1 MNFAEA
7 WVDGRILV
15 VRRNTNLDSDILLI
29 DPKTGRE
36 ELLTPHEGEAANR
49 NPTPLEGGWIAFI
62 SNEGSEFTGIRTF
75 NIRTREYKSLYEPS
89 WDVEHIAYKDG
100 ILYFTVNEEGSSALY
115 KSVLDDLR
123 PRVLGSYKGKWVIS
137 LVDPLPGGEGAVVSI
152 SSPLEG
158 SEVYLLRLSFER
170 VTYSPKLGLEEKLVE
185 PRDFYYESFDGL
197 RIHGLIYTPRG
208 LRDPRRLPG
217 VIWLHG
223 GPESQVRPQFHIL
236 QQAIAGL
243 GVAVAAPNFRGSA
256 GYGKTFIHLD
266 DVEKRLDAVK
276 DVYHAV
282 KYLTEAGILDPDRI
296 CVMGGS
302 YGGYLTLM
310 SLAMYPDI
318 WRCGVEIVGIVNLVT
333 FIRNTSPYRRRYRIP
348 EYGDPEKHYDIM
360 MKLSPITHAHKIRA
374 PLMIVHG
381 ARDPRVPVSEA
392 EQIVEAL
399 QGRGVPVEYI
409 RLEDEG
415 HGIVKISN
423 RLRVYSRVLRFLS
436 RHLLGA
442 TGG

>member
-1 MNFAEA
+1 M
-7 WVDGRILV
+7 GHKPSRPPP
-15 VRRNTNLDSDILLI
+15 RR
-29 DPKTGRE
+29 R
-36 ELLTPHEGEAANR
+36 
-49 NPTPLEGGWIAFI
+49 
-62 SNEGSEFTGIRTF
+62 
-75 NIRTREYKSLYEPS
+75 
-89 WDVEHIAYKDG
+89 
-100 ILYFTVNEEGSSALY
+100 
-115 KSVLDDLR
+115 
-123 PRVLGSYKGKWVIS
+123 
-137 LVDPLPGGEGAVVSI
+137 GAVVSI

-158 SEVYLLRLSFER
+158 SEVYLLRLGFER
-170 VTYSPKLGLEEKLVE
+170 VTYSPKLGLERRLVE
-185 PRDFYYESFDGL
+185 PRDFYYESFNGL
-197 RIHGLIYTPRG
+197 RIHGLIYIPRG
-208 LRDPRRLPG
+208 LQGSRRLPG

-243 GVAVAAPNFRGSA
+243 GVVVAAPNFRGSA

-282 KYLTEAGILDPDRI
+282 KHLTEAGILDPDRI
-296 CVMGGS
+296 CVIGGS

-333 FIRNTSPYRRRYRIP
+333 FIRNTSLYRRRYHIP

-360 MKLSPITHAHKIRA
+360 MELSPITHAHKIRA

-415 HGIVKISN
+415 HRIVKISN
-423 RLRVYSRVLRFLS
+423 RLKVYSRVLRFLS
-436 RHLLGA
+436 KHLLGA
-442 TGG
+442 ETCGRVV